1 MLHVADLSVS
11 YGAKRVVHE
20 AGFALQPGTVTA
32 LIGPNGTGKST
43 LLKAV
48 AGLLPFSG
56 SVSLKGAAYSAAEGA
71 IAYMPQDTGG
81 GTSLSV
87 EEVVLLGRL
96 RSLGLT
102 VPAGLKDACRSV
114 LAQFNLVP
122 LAARRLDSLSGG
134 QRQLVFLAQ
143 SLFRDP
149 SVLLLDE
156 PTAALDLR
164 HQLIVL
170 DAVRSHSKREGIATV
185 IAIHDLNLS
194 ARFAD
199 RLICLSDGRIVADG
213 PASEVLSATRIESV
227 YGVRAEVET
236 GADGKQRVTPL
247 AAV

>member
-1 MLHVADLSVS
+1 MLHVAGLSVS
-11 YGAKRVVHE
+11 YGVKRVVHD
-20 AGFALQPGTVTA
+20 AGFTLEAGTVTA

-48 AGLLPFSG
+48 AGLLPFTGTVEMNGVVPDPSDG
-56 SVSLKGAAYSAAEGA
+56 K

-102 VPAGLKDACRSV
+102 VAPELRSACRSA
-114 LAQFNLVP
+114 LAQFNLLP

-143 SLFRDP
+143 ALFRDP
-149 SVLLLDE
+149 DVLLLDE

-164 HQLIVL
+164 HQLVVL
-170 DAVRSHSKREGIATV
+170 EAVRAHSKRERLATV
-185 IAIHDLNLS
+185 VAIHDLNLS

-199 RLICLSDGRIVADG
+199 RILCIMDGTIVADG
-213 PASEVLSATRIESV
+213 APAEVLSADRIERV
-227 YGVRAEVET
+227 YGVRADVAP
-236 GADGKQRVTPL
+236 GPDGKQRITPL

>member
-1 MLHVADLSVS
+1 MLQVSDLSVA
-11 YGAKRVVHE
+11 YGSKQVVHD
-20 AGFALQPGTVTA
+20 AGFSLQPGTVTA

-56 SVSLKGAAYSAAEGA
+56 AVRLKGAAYAVADGT

-81 GTSLSV
+81 NTSLSV

-102 VPAGLKDACRSV
+102 IPEGLREACRAV
-114 LAQFNLVP
+114 LALFNLEP

-143 SLFRDP
+143 SLFREP

-170 DAVRSHSKREGIATV
+170 EAVRAHSKREGIATV

-199 RLICLSDGRIVADG
+199 RLICLCDGRIVADG
-213 PASEVLSATRIESV
+213 SAAEVLCANRIEAV

-236 GADGKQRVTPL
+236 GADGKQRITPL